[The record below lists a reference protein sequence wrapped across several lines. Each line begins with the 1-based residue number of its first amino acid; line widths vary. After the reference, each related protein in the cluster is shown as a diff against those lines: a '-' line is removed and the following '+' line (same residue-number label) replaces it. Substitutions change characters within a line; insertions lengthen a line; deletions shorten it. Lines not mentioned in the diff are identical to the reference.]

1 MRKSYG
7 ATVWNALREYGVWH
21 PGSDI
26 QLGDFGHIADGCFVR
41 EGNICEVLDAKLGE
55 TRSSKWDDVF
65 LTSQHGF
72 EVKGEG
78 AAPADGSFEIGFGQK
93 AGVVLAAATVK
104 TKSIVD
110 LDDLNDYIARFSNWK
125 STFRIVTT
133 VRRCKSYA
141 VFATSKRGGALCFS
155 APSPIL
161 NRFHLGDAG
170 VSGQITINGATGLN
184 LRGSNGAVSV
194 QLHRR
199 ARWGSTLKQLET
211 GAQEEPIDRL
221 VPEISPVEPE

>member
-1 MRKSYG
+1 M
-7 ATVWNALREYGVWH
+7 
-21 PGSDI
+21 

-41 EGNICEVLDAKLGE
+41 EGNIGDVVDAKLGE

-65 LTSQHGF
+65 LASQHGF
-72 EVKGEG
+72 EVKTEG
-78 AAPADGSFEIGFGQK
+78 AAPAAGSFEIGFGQK
-93 AGVVLAAATVK
+93 AGVVLAAAAVT

-110 LDDLNDYIARFSNWK
+110 LDGLNNCIAGFPGWTSNH
-125 STFRIVTT
+125 RIVTT

-141 VFATSKRGGALCFS
+141 VFATSERGGALFFS
-155 APSPIL
+155 APSSIL

-170 VSGQITINGATGLN
+170 LSGQLNIKGATGLN

-211 GAQEEPIDRL
+211 GAREEVTERL
-221 VPEISPVEPE
+221 VPEISPVEAE